1 VVVPHA
7 RGAIRQME
15 CAADRRVKRPLL
27 AALFSYIRRR
37 ALRRRAAATTA
48 ASDDEGGAAASDS
61 NPDSVR
67 FIPAVMAGRRRRR
80 RTAEEEK
87 SWAAAEAEDFAQ
99 ASAAAPGFILCY
111 PPPADSP
118 DACRLSALY
127 EALLADSARLRSGDG
142 EGGSSD
148 SDLDVG
154 PDPLGDMRA
163 AAAAAAAAVFAPGD
177 SDSDDARPAKGHG
190 GPVLGAGAGSGG
202 GGGAGDVVDR
212 AAAWAVRWIGPLL
225 AVGCLFPP
233 LLLALRLLFGR
244 RARRGRRG
252 GAAGDDWVG
261 HEAAAW
267 AGVCG
272 RILLWFQ
279 VRARAQCTR
288 ALHTH
293 ARPALPTNERAFGSS
308 RCCWCCWRASAP
320 PRPSSTP
327 SRPSCARAAES
338 LSPRPPGQSLH
349 SPAAAATGRA
359 AAGLSRGAGV
369 RRPTVEVA
377 AKDCGRAGSGGKAGG
392 VASCCGWWDQYTN
405 AGLVAVMTILL

>member
-1 VVVPHA
+1 
-7 RGAIRQME
+7 
-15 CAADRRVKRPLL
+15 
-27 AALFSYIRRR
+27 
-37 ALRRRAAATTA
+37 
-48 ASDDEGGAAASDS
+48 
-61 NPDSVR
+61 
-67 FIPAVMAGRRRRR
+67 MAGRRRRR

-127 EALLADSARLRSGDG
+127 AALLADSSLLRYGDG

-163 AAAAAAAAVFAPGD
+163 AAAAAAAAGFAPGD

-293 ARPALPTNERAFGSS
+293 ARPALPTNESLRQLPVLLVLLASIGAAASIEHAVKAQLRAGRGVPLSPPARAESTFPGGGGD
-308 RCCWCCWRASAP
+308 RAS
-320 PRPSSTP
+320 SGGT
-327 SRPSCARAAES
+327 
-338 LSPRPPGQSLH
+338 QSW
-349 SPAAAATGRA
+349 
-359 AAGLSRGAGV
+359 
-369 RRPTVEVA
+369 
-377 AKDCGRAGSGGKAGG
+377 CGRKETDGRSGS
-392 VASCCGWWDQYTN
+392 
-405 AGLVAVMTILL
+405 